1 MSRFRQPSIL
11 PGFRADAGLHHLLL
25 ERDRADPLAALIIK
39 GSSPEPGQAQGHPA
53 RPARDR
59 FLSPGRDFGAALLAA
74 VVNAIFGFI
83 VAWTLVRYEFPGR
96 RLVDALIDL
105 PFPLPTAGMSIALTA
120 VFAPNGWLGEKL
132 ASVGVQVAYTWIG
145 VVVALILIGL
155 PFVVRSVQPA
165 LIEVQRDLEDA
176 AETLGASPWQIFRRI
191 ILLPAVLPA
200 VLTRFTLAFARGIGE
215 YGSVVFISGNLPMK
229 TRSHTALIVI
239 KLEQFRMQAAA
250 ALGLA
255 MLVMSFDHAVRDQPG
270 AGLGAP
276 TSRGGGSLMAG
287 AAHIVEERRR
297 VEAGARGAHRADPG
311 RCRVPGAAPAR
322 AARRRS

>member
-11 PGFRADAGLHHLLL
+11 PGFGLTLGFATFFLSAIVL
-25 ERDRADPLAALIIK
+25 IPLAALIIK
-39 GSSPEPGQAQGHPA
+39 GSSPSLAEL
-53 RPARDR
+53 RDILLDPR
-59 FLSPGRDFGAALLAA
+59 AIASYRLSFGAALLAA

-105 PFPLPTAGMSIALTA
+105 PFALPTAVSGIALTA
-120 VFAPNGWLGEKL
+120 VFAPNGWLGQKL
-132 ASVGVQVAYTWIG
+132 AGFGVQVAYTWIG

-176 AETLGASPWQIFRRI
+176 AETLGAGPFHIFRRI
-191 ILLPAVLPA
+191 ILPAVLPA
-200 VLTRFTLAFARGIGE
+200 LLTGFTLAFARGVGE

-229 TRSHTALIVI
+229 TEITPLLIVI
-239 KLEQFRMQAAA
+239 KLEQFDYLAAA

-255 MLVMSFDHAVRDQPG
+255 MLAMSFVMLFAINLVQAWG
-270 AGLGAP
+270 
-276 TSRGGGSLMAG
+276 
-287 AAHIVEERRR
+287 RRR
-297 VEAGARGAHRADPG
+297 HVAVG
-311 RCRVPGAAPAR
+311 R
-322 AARRRS
+322 

>member
-11 PGFRADAGLHHLLL
+11 PGFGLTLGFTTFFLSAIVL
-25 ERDRADPLAALIIK
+25 IPLAALIIK
-39 GSSPEPGQAQGHPA
+39 GSSPSLAELKEILLDPRAIA
-53 RPARDR
+53 SYR
-59 FLSPGRDFGAALLAA
+59 LSFGAALLAA

-105 PFPLPTAGMSIALTA
+105 PFALPTAVSGIALTA

-165 LIEVQRDLEDA
+165 LVEVQRDLEDA

-191 ILLPAVLPA
+191 ILPAVLPA
-200 VLTRFTLAFARGIGE
+200 VLTGFTLAFARGIGE

-229 TRSHTALIVI
+229 TEITPLLIVI
-239 KLEQFRMQAAA
+239 KLEQFEYQAAA

-255 MLVMSFDHAVRDQPG
+255 MLVMSFIMLFAINLVQAWG
-270 AGLGAP
+270 
-276 TSRGGGSLMAG
+276 
-287 AAHIVEERRR
+287 RRR
-297 VEAGARGAHRADPG
+297 HVAAGR
-311 RCRVPGAAPAR
+311 
-322 AARRRS
+322 

>member
-11 PGFRADAGLHHLLL
+11 PGFGLTLGFTTFFLSAIVL
-25 ERDRADPLAALIIK
+25 IPLAALIIK
-39 GSSPEPGQAQGHPA
+39 GSSPSLAELKDILLDPRAIA
-53 RPARDR
+53 SYR
-59 FLSPGRDFGAALLAA
+59 LSFGAALLAA

-105 PFPLPTAGMSIALTA
+105 PFALPTAVSGIALTA

-191 ILLPAVLPA
+191 ILPAVLPA
-200 VLTRFTLAFARGIGE
+200 VLTGFTLAFARGIGE

-229 TRSHTALIVI
+229 TEITPLLIVI
-239 KLEQFRMQAAA
+239 KLEQFEYQAAA

-255 MLVMSFDHAVRDQPG
+255 MLVMSFVMLFAINLVQAWG
-270 AGLGAP
+270 
-276 TSRGGGSLMAG
+276 
-287 AAHIVEERRR
+287 RRR
-297 VEAGARGAHRADPG
+297 HVAAGR
-311 RCRVPGAAPAR
+311 
-322 AARRRS
+322 